1 MSYRKR
7 LTLLMLL
14 DSAIV
19 VSAIFIASWIVYPS
33 RMVYSIK
40 TVIISSIALLLF
52 HHLYAII
59 FKLYHKVWAY
69 ASIKELQ
76 AIVYAVT
83 LSNLSTLIIQFL
95 INDFTIY
102 RRAMLI
108 TWLLHI
114 TLIGGSRFTWRVFRD
129 HYINP
134 NPNKKR
140 TLIVGAGSAGVM
152 IVRQLTSGQ
161 NDYDLKPVGFVD
173 DDIYKQRMEI
183 FNLPVLGTTKDI
195 QKIVKDEQIEHIVIA
210 IPSLRNGELTDI
222 ISHCNETEA
231 KVQILP
237 KIEDLA

>member
-1 MSYRKR
+1 LLSSRRRHTRSKR
-7 LTLLMLL
+7 
-14 DSAIV
+14 D
-19 VSAIFIASWIVYPS
+19 W
-33 RMVYSIK
+33 
-40 TVIISSIALLLF
+40 SSDVCSSDLLF

-134 NPNKKR
+134 NP
-140 TLIVGAGSAGVM
+140 
-152 IVRQLTSGQ
+152 
-161 NDYDLKPVGFVD
+161 
-173 DDIYKQRMEI
+173 
-183 FNLPVLGTTKDI
+183 
-195 QKIVKDEQIEHIVIA
+195 
-210 IPSLRNGELTDI
+210 
-222 ISHCNETEA
+222 
-231 KVQILP
+231 
-237 KIEDLA
+237 